1 MMMNSNRCS
10 KLFALLLA
18 TLLVVSAVGPAAAMS
33 ASASGAPEKAKVG
46 SDVTTTFTIQKPFSD
61 YDSWTLNGTTDLSDV
76 TWTVKLYDQG
86 GEKIGQKSYDGQSF
100 DHSLAKSDAYEVKVK
115 VQGTVPEVT
124 NFTYDP
130 AQSLLLAEL
139 TQVRQGG
146 SSEAIA
152 DPWTFRPYT
161 EESAEARSAIENA
174 EGTIE
179 DAEES
184 GASVSDAESTLSD
197 AVSAFDGENF
207 GLATDLAGKA
217 EDSASSSQQSNQQT
231 QMLLY
236 GGIGLLALVLVVGGL
251 FWYRN
256 QQDDY
261 DRLR

>member
-10 KLFALLLA
+10 KLLALLLA
-18 TLLVVSAVGPAAAMS
+18 ATLVVSAVGPAAAMS
-33 ASASGAPEKAKVG
+33 ASASGAPETAEVG
-46 SDVTTTFTIQKPFSD
+46 SDVTTTFTIEKPFSD
-61 YDSWTLNGTTDLSDV
+61 YDAWTLNGTTELSDV

-86 GEKIGQKSYDGQSF
+86 GDKIDQSSYDGQSF
-100 DHSLAKSDAYEVKVK
+100 DHALDKSDAYEVEVK
-115 VQGTVPEVT
+115 IEGTVPEVT

-130 AQSLLLAEL
+130 AQTLLLAEL
-139 TQVRQGG
+139 TQVREGG

-152 DPWTFRPYT
+152 DPWTVRPYT
-161 EESAEARSAIENA
+161 AESDEARTAIENA
-174 EGTIE
+174 EGAIE

-184 GASVSDAESTLSD
+184 GASVSDAEDTLSD

-207 GLATDLAGKA
+207 ELAADLAGKA
-217 EDSASSSQQSNQQT
+217 EENADSAQESNQQT

-236 GGIGLLALVLVVGGL
+236 GGVGLLALVALVGGL

-261 DRLR
+261 DKLR